1 VSIPLLVTAGL
12 YSIRLRFY
20 SGKGKKTLP
29 TFVDIF
35 PLECK
40 DFSVLL
46 ELNEKDR
53 FEPQQK
59 MRERRK
65 KTNDLASTTR
75 KIMNVGRW
83 PELLAQEKKKKKTK
97 KKKMMLKKWR
107 S

>member
-1 VSIPLLVTAGL
+1 
-12 YSIRLRFY
+12 
-20 SGKGKKTLP
+20 
-29 TFVDIF
+29 
-35 PLECK
+35 
-40 DFSVLL
+40 
-46 ELNEKDR
+46 
-53 FEPQQK
+53 